1 MGQSGSLVFMHNF
14 LRWRSLI
21 SAFSVEIFL
30 GQVILVTSKLALQW
44 LSYQAPGVKGL
55 ALELVCPVPVYC
67 VTGPDGKVDLQLLS

>member
-1 MGQSGSLVFMHNF
+1 MHNF

-44 LSYQAPGVKGL
+44 LSCQAPGVRAL
-55 ALELVCPVPVYC
+55 ALELVYPVPIYC
-67 VTGPDGKVDLQLLS
+67 VTGPDGKVNLQLLS

>member
-1 MGQSGSLVFMHNF
+1 MGQSLVFMHNF

-30 GQVILVTSKLALQW
+30 GQVILVTSKLALQG
-44 LSYQAPGVKGL
+44 LSCQAPGVKGL
-55 ALELVCPVPVYC
+55 ALEL